1 MFQFLTDKI
10 NQAIKKIKGQDK
22 ITAQNISSTLKEI
35 RRALVAADVHYNIAK
50 IFVNNV
56 KEKALGQEIKINASP
71 GQIFTKIVYEELVA
85 LMGEEKIDINTQG
98 NPAIILLVGL
108 QGAGKTT
115 LAAKLASR
123 LKAQNKS
130 VLLTS
135 CDVYRPAAIDQL
147 GVLAKEIEVDT
158 YLDKETKDPLSIAK
172 KAIAH
177 AKAHH
182 QKVVIVDTAGR
193 QVVDQKMMEEVVA
206 LKKLLKPQE
215 TLFVV
220 DAMIGQSAVDTAK
233 AFNTQVGFDGVI
245 LTKMD
250 GDTRGGAAL
259 AIYEAT
265 KKPIKLLSTGEK
277 MIDLDTFHPDRMA
290 NRILG
295 MGDVLS
301 LVERAEQVV
310 DEEEARRLEKK
321 LRKHRFDF
329 NDLLIQMEQ
338 VSKMGSL
345 KGLLSA
351 IPGIGALMKKNPIDE
366 TIFTQ
371 FKIMVQSMTPKERSE
386 PDSLNE
392 QKRQR
397 IAYGSGLGEAKV
409 RDLIKRFEQLRKMA
423 RKGVHKQYIKQLSAQ
438 QNG

>member
-1 MFQFLTDKI
+1 M
-10 NQAIKKIKGQDK
+10 
-22 ITAQNISSTLKEI
+22 
-35 RRALVAADVHYNIAK
+35 
-50 IFVNNV
+50 
-56 KEKALGQEIKINASP
+56 
-71 GQIFTKIVYEELVA
+71 
-85 LMGEEKIDINTQG
+85 
-98 NPAIILLVGL
+98 

-147 GVLAKEIEVDT
+147 GVLAKEIAVEA
-158 YLDKETKDPLSIAK
+158 YLDKETKDPLTIAK

-177 AKAHH
+177 AKTHH

-193 QVVDQKMMEEVVA
+193 QVVDQKMMDEVVA

-233 AFNTQVGFDGVI
+233 AFNMQVGFDGVI

-259 AIYEAT
+259 AIYKAT
-265 KKPIKLLSTGEK
+265 EKPIKLLSTGEK

-301 LVERAEQVV
+301 LVERAEQVL
-310 DEEEARRLEKK
+310 DEKEARKLEKK

-329 NDLLIQMEQ
+329 NDLLLQMEQ

-345 KGLLSA
+345 KSLLSS
-351 IPGIGALMKKNPIDE
+351 IPGIGALMKKKPIDE
-366 TIFTQ
+366 TIFKQ
-371 FKIMVQSMTPKERSE
+371 FKIMVQSMTPKERRE
-386 PDSLNE
+386 PDILNE

-423 RKGVHKQYIKQLSAQ
+423 RKGIHKQYLKQLAAQ
-438 QNG
+438 HNR